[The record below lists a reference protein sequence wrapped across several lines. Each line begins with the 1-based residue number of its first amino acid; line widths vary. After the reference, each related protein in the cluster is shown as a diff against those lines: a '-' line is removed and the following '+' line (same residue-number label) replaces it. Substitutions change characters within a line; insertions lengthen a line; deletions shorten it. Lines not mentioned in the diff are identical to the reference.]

1 MDRKIPVTVLTG
13 FLGAG
18 KTTLLNRILA
28 EHHGRRIAVIEN
40 EFGEIGIDQALVIDA
55 DEEVFEMNNGCICC
69 TVRGDLIR
77 ILSNLVKR
85 RDKFDRVLL
94 ETTGMADPGP
104 VAQTFFVDDDVREH
118 FELDGIVTLVDAKH
132 LALHIDESEECRQQI
147 AFADVLVLN
156 KTDLVAADELE
167 RVELRVRSINALAQ
181 VLRCAHGQVP
191 LAEILDV
198 GGFDVGRAL
207 EREPTFLEPEYPFE
221 WAGLLEVEAGASA
234 SLELDEGPDPSMDV
248 LTLALPPTAAGI
260 DRASADLALRHW
272 AELGP
277 TLLPGARIPPGR
289 RARLD
294 LGELGPA
301 RFELELGPGRWLL
314 ATEHHADEFALQVR
328 GADLLTASTF
338 AGHEHDAE
346 VGSVGLRSELPL
358 ALDRFQTWLGQL
370 VRTRGTDIFRLKGI
384 LDVVGEPRRFVI
396 QGVHM
401 LVEGREDRPW
411 AADELRRT
419 ELVFI
424 GRGLERSELE
434 SGLRSCVAWS

>member
-1 MDRKIPVTVLTG
+1 VDRKIPVTVLTG

-77 ILSNLVKR
+77 ILGNLVKR
-85 RDKFDRVLL
+85 RAKFDRVLL

-104 VAQTFFVDDDVREH
+104 VAQTFFVDEDVREH
-118 FELDGIVTLVDAKH
+118 FELDGIITLVDAKH
-132 LALHIDESEECRQQI
+132 LALHVDTSEECRQQI

-156 KTDLVAADELE
+156 KLDLVEADELA
-167 RVELRVRSINALAQ
+167 RVEARVRSMNALAR
-181 VLRCAHGQVP
+181 VVRGAHADVP
-191 LAEILDV
+191 LDAILDV

-221 WAGLLEVEAGASA
+221 WAALLEVEAGAEVVLA
-234 SLELDEGPDPSMDV
+234 LDEGPDPSMDLV
-248 LTLALPPTAAGI
+248 VIAQLPDAAGI
-260 DRASADLALRHW
+260 DRAAADLALRHW
-272 AELGP
+272 AEQGP
-277 TLLPGARIPPGR
+277 TLQPGARIAAGR
-289 RARLD
+289 RVRLD
-294 LGELGPA
+294 LAELGPS
-301 RFELELGPGRWLL
+301 RFELALAPGRWLL
-314 ATEHHADEFALQVR
+314 ASEHHADEFALEVQ
-328 GADLLTASTF
+328 GAALLASSSF

-346 VGSVGLRSELPL
+346 VGSVGLRLERPLELQ
-358 ALDRFQTWLGQL
+358 RFQAWLREL
-370 VRTRGTDIFRLKGI
+370 VRTRGTDIYRLKGI
-384 LDVVGEPRRFVI
+384 LDVVDEPRRFVI

-401 LVEGREDRPW
+401 LVEGREDRLW
-411 AADELRRT
+411 AAEEARRS

-424 GRGLERSELE
+424 GRGLDRGELE
-434 SGLRSCVAWS
+434 AGLRTCVAWS